1 MAGSYSLK
9 NCVNFLSFLF
19 AWKVEGIRVGEKVN
33 EIQFHQEGCVI
44 FEKWTSRGSQG
55 REERK
60 KKDEERGR
68 RHSNTSYSSSVWL
81 KVEESG
87 QCIVPEI
94 QALTHR
100 RLLSVC
106 VFPGHG
112 SSDS

>member
-1 MAGSYSLK
+1 MRYSFTKKDVLFSRNGLAGE
-9 NCVNFLSFLF
+9 
-19 AWKVEGIRVGEKVN
+19 A
-33 EIQFHQEGCVI
+33 
-44 FEKWTSRGSQG
+44 

-87 QCIVPEI
+87 RCIVPEI

-112 SSDS
+112 